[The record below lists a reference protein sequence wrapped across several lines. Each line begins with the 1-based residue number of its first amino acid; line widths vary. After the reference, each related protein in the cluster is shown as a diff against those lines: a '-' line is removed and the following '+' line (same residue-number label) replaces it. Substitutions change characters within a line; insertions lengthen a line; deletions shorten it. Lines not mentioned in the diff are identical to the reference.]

1 MLGDQ
6 VSSLDAVAQE
16 LQDFQPGK
24 SLFLFI
30 DFRYHSVLV
39 DNLIFSEQ
47 SMVIEGVH
55 DFSFKLLY

>member
-6 VSSLDAVAQE
+6 ASSLDAVAQE
-16 LQDFQPGK
+16 LQDLQPGN

-30 DFRYHSVLV
+30 VFRYHSVLV

-47 SMVIEGVH
+47 SMVIVGVH